1 MSSLRTARSA
11 AVVLCVGLSLGL
23 SVGCSAV
30 GVSVRPESSPSRP
43 PSVSP
48 TPTPTP
54 VPEPTAASSPAPTL
68 TPTPTPSP
76 TPGATPSSSPA
87 TGSASEAL
95 AALVVQGSAAR
106 TGYDRD
112 LFHWRSDVDR
122 NGCDTRNDVLR
133 RDLRSA
139 LFEEGTRGC
148 VVLSGTLPDP
158 YGGEV
163 LRMVRGGGDGI
174 DVDHVVALGNAWVSG
189 AARWSEEQ
197 RTRFGNDPLNLLAV
211 SASQNRQ
218 KGDGD
223 AATWLPASKTFRCAY
238 VARQVAVKTR
248 YALAVKPAER
258 VAIERVL
265 SGCPGQPLPT
275 PAQVT
280 PPPTDPRAPVGQPPT
295 PAPGPGSGAA
305 AWSAPYVNCD
315 AARAAGA
322 APVHRG
328 DPGYASHLD
337 RDGDGTGCDS

>member
-1 MSSLRTARSA
+1 MPTLRTARSA
-11 AVVLCVGLSLGL
+11 AVTACLGLSLGVSL
-23 SVGCSAV
+23 GCSAV
-30 GVSVRPESSPSRP
+30 GVSVRTEASPSEP
-43 PSVSP
+43 PSASAIPSPAATPALTP

-54 VPEPTAASSPAPTL
+54 KR
-68 TPTPTPSP
+68 SP
-76 TPGATPSSSPA
+76 TSSSAPA
-87 TGSASEAL
+87 TGSAAEAL
-95 AALVVQGSAAR
+95 SALVVRGSAAK

-133 RDLRSA
+133 RDVRSA
-139 LFEEGTRGC
+139 LFEDGTRGC
-148 VVLSGTLPDP
+148 VVLSGTLQDP
-158 YGGEV
+158 YSGAF
-163 LRMVRGGGDGI
+163 LQMVRGGGDGI

-189 AARWSEEQ
+189 ADRWSEEQ

-223 AATWLPASKTFRCAY
+223 AATWVPASKAFRCAY
-238 VARQVAVKTR
+238 VARQVAVKSR

-258 VAIERVL
+258 SAIERL
-265 SGCPGQPLPT
+265 LARCPGQPLPT
-275 PAQVT
+275 LAEVT
-280 PPPTDPRAPVGQPPT
+280 PPEADPGAL
-295 PAPGPGSGAA
+295 GSTSYA
-305 AWSAPYVNCD
+305 NCD